1 VNLTGSVQGPV
12 EGSCKY
18 GYEPSGFGFTELVL
32 YVFES
37 CILHWGNNTQRVFRN
52 TVVRRIFEPKRD
64 KVSGG

>member
-1 VNLTGSVQGPV
+1 VNLTGSVHGPV

-37 CILHWGNNTQRVFRN
+37 CILQWENNTQVFRN
-52 TVVRRIFEPKRD
+52 TVVRIIFEPKRD